1 MIPSGK
7 PGISID
13 PEQAPPSARIAAT
26 LKSNWEVLLILSLAA
41 AVFRPWSMPILP
53 TLDFSEFLPQAA
65 AHNSAIAQYLAIAAE
80 RGTQGRMCL
89 LEYVHI
95 VVAWQAFGMW
105 APGWH
110 WTYFALL
117 SAVVVV
123 GWKVM
128 LRVGVS
134 RPAATIALTVWAMME
149 PTAGAWLRPTG
160 EPIALLLALLAFRV
174 GLGYADASDWR
185 RRTVIVVLCAVGA
198 MLAKDVLAALIPLC
212 WIGTRFRVHDGN
224 WEWTPWQRRDTIL
237 ILTLTAAV
245 LAVMVPIAYV
255 ALNAPK
261 GNYAGRF
268 GEKLFDLSNAA
279 ERLQV
284 TFLPLRERVPPLS
297 RILNDPLWRLWILA
311 PGLTWMCV
319 VAAGLVIG
327 VRRGRIWPIAL
338 AGVWSIVGVVVYAP
352 WPGRAAFYMLP
363 FAFGATFGA
372 AHALT
377 WLLQSRSAGSRIG
390 LAGLGFVA
398 SVVTFEARGIVH
410 EHELR
415 IEVDRRVMNRIAE
428 LEGTDRLIAAVP
440 KPAAPEMWGL
450 GRRLA
455 QFGHLYT
462 GTPKVPG
469 FDVSCAESRRFL
481 ESNPR
486 AIAVSEDRGCGVL
499 TSRSEPIIMSVP
511 RYLWPLLTGSFQTI
525 RTAYVTPGA
534 AVGGTVA
541 VAVR

>member
-1 MIPSGK
+1 MPSGK
-7 PGISID
+7 SVLQINPG
-13 PEQAPPSARIAAT
+13 QARPFARVAVAT
-26 LKSNWEVLLILSLAA
+26 LKNNWEVLLILSLAA
-41 AVFRPWSMPILP
+41 AVFRPWSMSILP
-53 TLDFSEFLPQAA
+53 TFDFSEFLPQAA
-65 AHNSAIAQYLAIAAE
+65 AHDSSIAQYIAIVAE
-80 RGTQGRMCL
+80 LGTQGRMCL
-89 LEYVHI
+89 LQYVHMVI
-95 VVAWQAFGMW
+95 AWQAFGMW

-117 SAVVVV
+117 SAVVIA

-185 RRTVIVVLCAVGA
+185 RRAVIVVSCAVGA
-198 MLAKDVLAALIPLC
+198 MLAKDVLAAIVPLC

-237 ILTLTAAV
+237 ILALAAAV

-261 GNYAGRF
+261 GNYAGQF

-284 TFLPLRERVPPLS
+284 TFLPLRERAPPLS

-311 PGLTWMCV
+311 PGLTWMCA

-363 FAFGATFGA
+363 FAFGAAFGA

-377 WLLQSRSAGSRIG
+377 WLLQTRSTGRIC
-390 LAGLGFVA
+390 LAGLAFVMA
-398 SVVTFEARGIVH
+398 VTTFEARGIVY

-415 IEVDRRVMNRIAE
+415 IGVDQHIMTRIAE
-428 LEGTDRLIAAVP
+428 IDGSDQLIAAVP
-440 KPAAPEMWGL
+440 KPAPPEMWGL

-469 FDVSCAESRRFL
+469 FDVSCAESRRLL

-486 AIAVSEDRGCGVL
+486 TIAVSEDRACGIL
-499 TSRSEPIIMSVP
+499 TTRSEPISMSVP
-511 RYLWPLLTGSFQTI
+511 RYRWPLLTGSFHTT
-525 RTAYVTPGA
+525 RTAYVTRGA
-534 AVGGTVA
+534 AVGGTIA
-541 VAVR
+541 VVVR